1 MEKTALSVFAQLG
14 QKLKEDYYGLI
25 FNFTTQDGFGFMG
38 TEVGVTLRFD
48 AKNCDATVQVLR
60 NDNCK
65 ITMVNSFDANTGE
78 PSPSDWLAFA
88 EDCLHKYN
96 TADHR
101 AILRKIAAE
110 SAQRASEN
118 DNTYR
123 EATARLTDIEN
134 QSK

>member
-14 QKLKEDYYGLI
+14 QNLKEDYYGLRFEFMI
-25 FNFTTQDGFGFMG
+25 QNGFGFMG
-38 TEVGVTLRFD
+38 TEIGITLRFD
-48 AKNCDATVQVLR
+48 TKFCDVTIQVLR

-65 ITMVNSFDANTGE
+65 ITMTNNFDANTGE

-96 TADHR
+96 TADHA

-110 SAQRASEN
+110 SAERASAN

-123 EATARLTDIEN
+123 EVTARLSGIEN